1 MEKIIKEVE
10 EIQYLMSSYRCGPDV
25 CDYDKT
31 LVLLEIAAEKLL
43 MELAYFR
50 TTKVIKEKIRNLK
63 ITGQRKAKK
72 EK

>member
-1 MEKIIKEVE
+1 MEKVIAEVQ
-10 EIQYLMSSYRCGPDV
+10 EIQYLISSYKCGPDV